1 MADTLVTSTRSVY
14 DDGPR
19 PVNPQDMATI
29 THGAVFARQIYDDS
43 CVSMIGLFT
52 DCTKRIDDFTELG
65 YREQASCYCCHRSD
79 GTLTWTDELGY
90 YASDC
95 VDWAIT
101 GEPDTAYSV
110 AKTFAT
116 FCKRFTDVCDASSSS
131 IAINSGDED
140 PVTVTAKPTNG
151 DTVTVIAK
159 PSSSNS
165 NNEGLSTGAIAGIAV
180 GVGAV
185 VLLVLA
191 GVFLYFKK
199 KRSAAR
205 PAAPQPTQV
214 VQPFGDKPQQQPYAV
229 YGNQQPPIQQFSP
242 IQPPQY
248 QGPSPFQPPPAAAPW
263 PLAGQSAGTSGGQEY
278 VAELPIAKG

>member
-1 MADTLVTSTRSVY
+1 MSDTLVTATRSAHR
-14 DDGPR
+14 DGPR
-19 PVNPQDMATI
+19 PINPQDMATI
-29 THGAVFARQIYDDS
+29 TQGAIFARQIYDDS

-65 YREQASCYCCHRSD
+65 YREQASCYCCRRSD

-95 VDWAIT
+95 VDWAVT
-101 GEPDTAYSV
+101 GDPDTAYSV

-116 FCKRFTDVCDASSSS
+116 FCERFNDVCDASTSTSLSSTR
-131 IAINSGDED
+131 DK
-140 PVTVTAKPTNG
+140 VTVTLPPTSEN
-151 DTVTVIAK
+151 TVTVNK
-159 PSSSNS
+159 PTETDRPSS
-165 NNEGLSTGAIAGIAV
+165 GLSPGAIAGIAV

-191 GVFLYFKK
+191 GVFLCLKK
-199 KRSAAR
+199 KRSTAR

-242 IQPPQY
+242 VQPPQY

-263 PLAGQSAGTSGGQEY
+263 PLAGQPAGGSEGQGY